1 MFEGEKSKILPI
13 FACKVV
19 VSQFFHIAFGETG
32 GGKETFLSPLDM
44 GKSIM

>member
-19 VSQFFHIAFGETG
+19 VSQFFHFAFGETG
-32 GGKETFLSPLDM
+32 GGGQGNIFVTTEY
-44 GKSIM
+44 G